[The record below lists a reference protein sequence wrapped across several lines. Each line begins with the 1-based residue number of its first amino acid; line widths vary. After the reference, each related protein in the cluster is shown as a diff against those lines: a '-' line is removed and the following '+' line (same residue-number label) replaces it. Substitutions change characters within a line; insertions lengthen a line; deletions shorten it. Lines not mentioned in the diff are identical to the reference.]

1 MLIRLVSL
9 MAALICGLAWVGW
22 RYFVAPSRAIG
33 NLTESVA
40 IGRAFRR
47 EDGSCSFATRP
58 RGRRYASGWRQ
69 WAAVAVPV
77 LAAGMVACAVFALS
91 GRISLDPLRA
101 FQFQQGGHIQSMLS
115 PEKLVLPPPLPPSMF
130 ITAERP
136 ELETADRDWGRLEP
150 RFMRTVLEV
159 FARMQARGYPL
170 ALLEGYRSPERQDR
184 LAASATRVTNARAF
198 QSRHQY
204 GLAADLAPVRDGR
217 LRISEQDPWA
227 MEAYR
232 ALGEE
237 AERAGLVWGGRWSL
251 KDYGHVEVAAS
262 MAAISKK

>member
-1 MLIRLVSL
+1 MLIRLVSVIGVL
-9 MAALICGLAWVGW
+9 LCGLAWVGW
-22 RYFVAPSRAIG
+22 RFFVAPSRAFG
-33 NLTESVA
+33 SLPESVSVERVA
-40 IGRAFRR
+40 
-47 EDGSCSFATRP
+47 CSQEESGISATRH
-58 RGRRYASGWRQ
+58 RRFRFVPGWRQ
-69 WAAVAVPV
+69 WAAAVVPM
-77 LAAGMVACAVFALS
+77 LAAATVACSVFALS
-91 GRISLDPLRA
+91 GRISLDPLQA
-101 FQFQQGGHIQSMLS
+101 FRFQQGEHIQSMLS
-115 PEKLVLPPPLPPSMF
+115 PEKLVVPPPLPPSMF

-150 RFMRTVLEV
+150 RFMRAVLEV

-198 QSRHQY
+198 QSKHQY

-217 LRISEQDPWA
+217 LRVSEQDPWA
-227 MEAYR
+227 MEAYL

-237 AERAGLVWGGRWSL
+237 ADRAGLVWGGRWSL

-262 MAAISKK
+262 MATISKR